1 MEITWKIIK
10 VKKHPKTEIAKRVRL
25 ECEAKEGDVVKT
37 RKIRVRIKSDDINKD
52 TTDEVLLELAK
63 ETLGTERVTKIETKL
78 KK

>member
-10 VKKHPKTEIAKRVRL
+10 VRKHPKTEIAKRVRL

-37 RKIRVRIKSDDINKD
+37 RKIGVRIKSDDITKD

-63 ETLGTERVTKIETKL
+63 ETLGTERVTKIETRL